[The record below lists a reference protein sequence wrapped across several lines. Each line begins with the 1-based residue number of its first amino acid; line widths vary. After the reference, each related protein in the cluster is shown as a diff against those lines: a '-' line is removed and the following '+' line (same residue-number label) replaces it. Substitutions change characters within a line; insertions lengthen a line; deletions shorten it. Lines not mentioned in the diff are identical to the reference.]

1 MASIGGAGQERI
13 ASGTILLHGQAD
25 LCATYLVAAG
35 LGCLRVTGDT
45 PRLGARDPAFR
56 LETGVPGDAA
66 DVVVDFA
73 DGAAFKAASG
83 PALHV
88 LAGGRWSRPVVETVA
103 AAEALRALIGLPPH
117 SYAFLSVKGYKSNAR
132 SI

>member
-1 MASIGGAGQERI
+1 MAPIGGAGQERI

-45 PRLGARDPAFR
+45 PRLGAKDPAFR
-56 LETGVPGDAA
+56 LETGIPGDAA

-73 DGAAFKAASG
+73 DGAAFEAASG

-88 LAGGRWSRPVVETVA
+88 LPGGRWSLPVAETVA
-103 AAEALRALIGLPPH
+103 AAEALRALIGLRPH
-117 SYAFLSVKGYKSNAR
+117 DYEFFTVKR
-132 SI
+132 